1 MSYNDLKDLDEN
13 NKSTLQSMFG
23 GILNRIK
30 KYFL

>member
-1 MSYNDLKDLDEN
+1 MSYNYLKDLDEN

-23 GILNRIK
+23 SILNRK